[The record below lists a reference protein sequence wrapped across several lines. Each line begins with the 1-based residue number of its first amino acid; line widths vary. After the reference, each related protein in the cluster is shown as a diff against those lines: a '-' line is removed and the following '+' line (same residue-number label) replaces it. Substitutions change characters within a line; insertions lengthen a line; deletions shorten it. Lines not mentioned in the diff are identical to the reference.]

1 MIRITTILTFTVFS
15 MMTSLIFSGCGSA
28 PERETT
34 VQNTYGRTPL
44 KAQPLQLSAGVAPAI
59 SQGSQNQSETDN
71 LAIPE
76 PVVARVIEEI
86 AAKKAADPIAEKQPE
101 VLTEPIITE
110 PIINVAIDEKPDPV
124 DEIQPTEVTA
134 TEVISAEVINAV
146 ARPTEVTAAEII
158 AEKETQ
164 ISEKLD
170 PRNVDT
176 LILMTGPGKLIIEQ
190 DTAATDFTF
199 SAEVISR
206 GQTLDRARSLA
217 TGADIVID
225 QTAPGRPRVRIV
237 EPRLENGEECQIDL
251 TVKIPLL
258 QQDRFALD
266 IQDSLGDID
275 ISGFS
280 GELSITSLRGALAIS
295 SSGGSL
301 DISSGKGPCD
311 VRGFAGPV
319 KIRDGEGNCTLSE
332 ISGDVEVWGRG
343 GSLEVRYIS
352 GVVTVIDAREGV
364 TVQSIEGNLN
374 LYGVPLGDSVIE
386 GVSGSVVSKTGAP

>member
-1 MIRITTILTFTVFS
+1 MIRITAILTFTVFS

-28 PERETT
+28 PDRETT
-34 VQNTYGRTPL
+34 VQSTYGRTPL
-44 KAQPLQLSAGVAPAI
+44 EAQPLQLSAGVAPAI
-59 SQGSQNQSETDN
+59 SQGTRGNTKPDNQ
-71 LAIPE
+71 AIPE

-86 AAKKAADPIAEKQPE
+86 AAKKAAEPIAEVPPE
-101 VLTEPIITE
+101 VIAE
-110 PIINVAIDEKPDPV
+110 PIINVAIDENPDPIG
-124 DEIQPTEVTA
+124 EIKPTEVTA
-134 TEVISAEVINAV
+134 TEVIATEITATEVIAIEV
-146 ARPTEVTAAEII
+146 KPTVIPAPEVI

-164 ISEKLD
+164 ISENLD

-190 DTAATDFTF
+190 DAAATDFTF

-217 TGADIVID
+217 AGADIIID
-225 QTAPGRPRVRIV
+225 RTAPGRPRVRIV

-266 IQDSLGDID
+266 IQDSNGDID

-280 GELSITSLRGALAIS
+280 GELSITSLRGALAVS
-295 SSGGSL
+295 DSGGSL
-301 DISSGKGPCD
+301 DISSGKGPCT
-311 VRGFAGPV
+311 VRGFTGPV
-319 KIRDGEGNCTLSE
+319 KIRDGGGNCAISE
-332 ISGDVEVWGRG
+332 ISGDVEIWGRG

-364 TVQSIEGNLN
+364 TVQSIDGNLN
-374 LYGVPLGDSVIE
+374 LYGVPLGDSIIE